1 MGIDQPHAVGA
12 DQTCPGTPEEF
23 PDIPFE
29 SRAFGSRLAESSR
42 FQDDVKEQF
51 QNEKLPLEV
60 IEMDTSTATVELA
73 AEALGVEPGRIA
85 KTMAIQTKEEN
96 LLVLAKGDKRLDN
109 KKFKKEFSSKGK
121 FISMNDVEDITGH
134 PIGGVC
140 PFGLKNNMDI
150 YLDVSLKEYDYV
162 YPAGGGPN
170 TAVKI
175 GVDYLEEV
183 TKGKWVDVCK

>member
-1 MGIDQPHAVGA
+1 MSIK
-12 DQTCPGTPEEF
+12 
-23 PDIPFE
+23 
-29 SRAFGSRLAESSR
+29 S
-42 FQDDVKEQF
+42 VKEQF

-109 KKFKKEFSSKGK
+109 KKFKKEFNSKGK
-121 FISMNDVEDITGH
+121 FISSKKLEEITGH

-140 PFGLKNNMDI
+140 PFGLKRDLDV
-150 YLDVSLKEYDYV
+150 YLDLSLKEYDYV

-175 GVDYLEEV
+175 KVDYLEKI

>member
-1 MGIDQPHAVGA
+1 MSI
-12 DQTCPGTPEEF
+12 
-23 PDIPFE
+23 E
-29 SRAFGSRLAESSR
+29 S
-42 FQDDVKEQF
+42 VKEQF
-51 QNEKLPLEV
+51 QNEDLPLEV